1 MTRKV
6 NKINGILLLDKPSGK
21 TSNKVLQT
29 IKKLFTAEK
38 AGHTGSLDPIATGVL
53 PICFGQAT
61 KVSKYLIESSKT
73 YQVIA
78 KLGIKTTTGDREGSV
93 LVEKSFKK
101 LKQEKIEKIL
111 KIFIGKSEQ
120 LPPMFSAIKVDGIR
134 LYKHARKGLT
144 VARKKRQ
151 IVVHDISLGN
161 YDDDLLELIIHCSKG
176 TYIRTLIEDIAS
188 QLNTHAHVFELRRI
202 SIDLLDSQSI
212 NTLKELENAKIN
224 QKLHRYLLPLDIAIQ
239 SLPKICISKK
249 YQSRFSQGQKIKLPY
264 EDTLL
269 NKNIRIYDHN
279 DQIVGL
285 GCIENDGLL
294 KPKRVF
300 NLI

>member
-1 MTRKV
+1 MIRKI
-6 NKINGILLLDKPSGK
+6 NNINGILLLDKPSGL
-21 TSNKVLQT
+21 TSNKALQIT
-29 IKKLFTAEK
+29 KKLFSAEK

-61 KVSKYLIESSKT
+61 KISKYLIESSKT

-93 LVEKSFKK
+93 LIEERFKRVR
-101 LKQEKIEKIL
+101 QDKIEEIL
-111 KIFIGKSEQ
+111 KMFIGKSEQ

-134 LYKHARKGLT
+134 LYKHARKGL
-144 VARKKRQ
+144 VVERKKRQ
-151 IVVHDISLGN
+151 IVIHDIALKN
-161 YDDDLLELIIHCSKG
+161 YNENLLELIIHCSKG
-176 TYIRTLIEDIAS
+176 TYIRTLIEDIGS
-188 QLNTHAHVFELRRI
+188 QLNTHAHVYELRRI

-224 QKLHRYLLPLDIAIQ
+224 QELHRYLLPLDIAIQ

-249 YQSRFSQGQKIKLPY
+249 YQSRFSQGQKIKLPH

-269 NKNIRIYDHN
+269 NKNIRIYDHKN
-279 DQIVGL
+279 QIVGL

-294 KPKRVF
+294 KPIRVF
-300 NLI
+300 NLN

>member
-1 MTRKV
+1 MIRKI
-6 NKINGILLLDKPSGK
+6 NKINGILLLDKPSGL
-21 TSNKVLQT
+21 TSNKALQMT
-29 IKKLFTAEK
+29 KKLFGAEK

-61 KVSKYLIESSKT
+61 KVSKFLIESSKT

-93 LVEKSFKK
+93 LIEERFKRV
-101 LKQEKIEKIL
+101 KQEKIEEIL
-111 KIFIGKSEQ
+111 KMFIGKSEQ

-134 LYKHARKGLT
+134 LYKHARKGLI
-144 VARKKRQ
+144 VERKKRQ
-151 IVVHDISLGN
+151 IEVHDISLKN
-161 YDDDLLELIIHCSKG
+161 YNRDLLELIIHCSKG
-176 TYIRTLIEDIAS
+176 TYIRTLVEDIGS
-188 QLNTHAHVFELRRI
+188 QLSTHAHVSKLRRI
-202 SIDLLDSQSI
+202 SVDLIDSHNI
-212 NTLKELENAKIN
+212 TTLQELENAKKN
-224 QKLHRYLLPLDIAIQ
+224 QKLHRYLLPLDVAIQ
-239 SLPKICISKK
+239 SLPKISISKK

-269 NKNIRIYDHN
+269 NKNIRIYDHK

-294 KPKRVF
+294 KPIRVF
-300 NLI
+300 NLN

>member
-1 MTRKV
+1 MIRKI
-6 NKINGILLLDKPSGK
+6 NKINGILLLDKPSGL
-21 TSNKVLQT
+21 TSNKTLQI
-29 IKKLFTAEK
+29 IKKLFGAEK

-93 LVEKSFKK
+93 LVEERFKRI
-101 LKQEKIEKIL
+101 KQEKIEENL

-134 LYKHARKGLT
+134 LYKHARKGLI
-144 VARKKRQ
+144 VERKKRQ
-151 IVVHDISLGN
+151 IVVHDISLKN
-161 YDDDLLELIIHCSKG
+161 YKNDLLELIIHCSKG
-176 TYIRTLIEDIAS
+176 TYIRTLVEDIGS
-188 QLNTHAHVFELRRI
+188 QLDTYAHVFELRRI
-202 SIDLLDSQSI
+202 SIDLLDCQSLV
-212 NTLKELENAKIN
+212 TLEQLENTNIN
-224 QKLHRYLLPLDIAIQ
+224 QELHRYLLPLDLAIQ
-239 SLPKICISKK
+239 SLPKIRISKE
-249 YQSRFSQGQKIKLPY
+249 YQSRFSQGQKIKLPH
-264 EDTLL
+264 EDILL
-269 NKNIRIYDHN
+269 NKSIRIYNHK

-294 KPKRVF
+294 KPIRVF
-300 NLI
+300 NLN